1 MDNPSITRDVSGEG
15 VQQGLLKL
23 LEGTDVLVPPQGG
36 RKHPEQK
43 MMKVNTTH
51 ILFICGGAFE
61 GIDKIIA
68 KRNKA
73 NVIGFKSDVDRSERS
88 NGIQYITPQDVKSF
102 GLIPELVGRV
112 PIVTYL
118 EPLDRVA
125 LKRILTEPKNA
136 LVKQY
141 KKLFELEGVVL
152 EFDDDAIDFIVD
164 KAVEYKL
171 GARGLRSICESI
183 MTDIMFHLPSQ
194 KEIKRFT
201 VTLELSEEKINHSKL
216 RQLKVA

>member
-1 MDNPSITRDVSGEG
+1 RDVSGEG
-15 VQQGLLKL
+15 VQQGLLKF

-43 MMKVNTTH
+43 MVKVNTTH
-51 ILFICGGAFE
+51 ILLICGGAFE

-73 NVIGFKSDVDRSERS
+73 NVIGFKSDKERERIERG
-88 NGIQYITPQDVKSF
+88 NVIQYITPQDVKSF

-118 EPLDRVA
+118 EPLDSVS

-141 KKLFELEGVVL
+141 KKLFELENVL
-152 EFDDDAIDFIVD
+152 LDFDDEALDFIVD

-171 GARGLRSICESI
+171 
-183 MTDIMFHLPSQ
+183 
-194 KEIKRFT
+194 
-201 VTLELSEEKINHSKL
+201 
-216 RQLKVA
+216 